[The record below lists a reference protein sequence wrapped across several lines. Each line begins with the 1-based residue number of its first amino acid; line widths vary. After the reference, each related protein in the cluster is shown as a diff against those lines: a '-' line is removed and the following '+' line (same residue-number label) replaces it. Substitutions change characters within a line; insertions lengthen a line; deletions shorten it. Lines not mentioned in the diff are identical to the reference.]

1 MRKNP
6 DYGRCHRLDDS
17 FHQIRIHQRTIMIQ
31 RFVEARC
38 ESRAQKAR
46 RAECQHTAAPRR
58 AGPRQYARARARAR
72 AAPATRGPAR
82 PEPQQLGTNG
92 QSTGRTESRARVPAQ
107 GAAAHVT
114 ETSHRHGDASPE
126 QVPGTALRS
135 RCAALTRIRYP
146 PEGAHGREPEV

>member
-1 MRKNP
+1 M
-6 DYGRCHRLDDS
+6 
-17 FHQIRIHQRTIMIQ
+17 
-31 RFVEARC
+31 
-38 ESRAQKAR
+38 
-46 RAECQHTAAPRR
+46 RAEHRKHAEPSASKQLRR
-58 AGPRQYARARARAR
+58 AGLGRDNTRVRVRERERPLRHGARH
-72 AAPATRGPAR
+72 AR